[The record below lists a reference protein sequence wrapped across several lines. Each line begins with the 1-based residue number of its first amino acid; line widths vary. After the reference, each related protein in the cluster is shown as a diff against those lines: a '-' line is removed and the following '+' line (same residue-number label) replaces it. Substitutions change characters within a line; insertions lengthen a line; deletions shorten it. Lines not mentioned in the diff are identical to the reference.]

1 MLRFVLILI
10 FTLFS
15 SVSLA
20 GDISIDDI
28 SGMFSMRPDTGAVFM
43 KIKNSG
49 NMDDALIG
57 AKTDIKD
64 VVVELHYVKNGP
76 MFKIEKI
83 PIPAKSTVELK
94 KGGLHIMLLNL
105 PIELKEG
112 EEFKL
117 TLIFEKA
124 GEVTVPVKLSS
135 SRHEMH
141 YHH

>member
-64 VVVELHYVKNGP
+64 VVVELHDVKNGQ

-83 PIPAKSTVELK
+83 SVPAKSTVELK
-94 KGGLHIMLLNL
+94 KGGLHIMLFNL

-112 EEFKL
+112 EEFKV

-135 SRHEMH
+135 SRHEK
-141 YHH
+141 HHHH